1 VTVTRDYALVEAEA
15 TIRNAVREHSGR
27 YTPSQLI
34 QQLRTSANLRDDV
47 ARVALWYL
55 LDRREI
61 LLTSDWRLDAPDS
74 PAL

>member
-1 VTVTRDYALVEAEA
+1 MIVARDHALIEAEA
-15 TIRNAVREHSGR
+15 TIRNAVREHSGQ

-34 QQLRTSANLRDDV
+34 QQLRTSSDLRDEI

-61 LLTSDWRLDAPDS
+61 LLTSDWRLDAPDTI
-74 PAL
+74 L